1 VNRWVGLGLCLV
13 FLGAASACTT
23 RGTFVIPPGT
33 QLEVYRRPVTPDA
46 NGVVV
51 TRPFFWTAAGI
62 APNGGAEYR
71 LLKEGQV
78 VQEGRLRVVFRGVSL
93 VWPPVAY
100 VYWPIGLNSDITYD
114 LVKGT
119 QE

>member
-1 VNRWVGLGLCLV
+1 MNRWLGPTLCVAMLA
-13 FLGAASACTT
+13 AASACTT
-23 RGTFVIPPGT
+23 QGTFVVPPGT

-46 NGVVV
+46 NGLVV
-51 TRPFFWTAAGI
+51 TKPFFWTAAGV

-71 LLKEGQV
+71 LLKNGQV
-78 VQEGRLRVVFRGVSL
+78 VQEGRLRVKFRVVSVF
-93 VWPPVAY
+93 WPPAAAI
-100 VYWPIGLNSDITYD
+100 YWPIGLNPDITYD